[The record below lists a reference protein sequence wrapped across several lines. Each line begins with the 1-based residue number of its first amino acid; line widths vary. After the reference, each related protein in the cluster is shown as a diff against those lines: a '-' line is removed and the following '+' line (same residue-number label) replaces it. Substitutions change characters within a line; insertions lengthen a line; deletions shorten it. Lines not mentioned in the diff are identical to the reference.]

1 MIITLSQVAVFFLI
15 FARIAG
21 LFQFS
26 PVFNTKEI
34 FLLGKTVLIFWIS
47 FSMVF
52 VIPLP
57 VALPDTALSFALA
70 LVTEVLVGACIGFVS
85 QLLLIGLEFAGSMMD
100 TQAGLSTASILDPSS
115 GRTTTLLSKWV
126 HWIAIIVFLMMD
138 GHHMLLGSIFHSF
151 KLIPIGAPVHFEKSA
166 ELLMS
171 MGTMIFQIALQYSAS
186 ILLIVFLIDFCF
198 GMLSRVAP
206 QINVFQLGFQVK
218 PIISIFIFGL
228 ITIGL
233 VESMATLMEQI
244 TEYTLH
250 LMMLIK
256 P

>member
-1 MIITLSQVAVFFLI
+1 MIITISQVTVFFLI
-15 FARIAG
+15 FARLAG

-26 PVFNTKEI
+26 PVFNTKEV
-34 FLLGKTVLIFWIS
+34 FVLGKIVLIFWIS
-47 FSMVF
+47 FTMVF

-57 VALPDTALSFALA
+57 LNLPDTGLTFALA
-70 LVTEVLVGACIGFVS
+70 LVIEVLVGACIGFVS
-85 QLLLIGLEFAGSMMD
+85 QLLLIGLEFAGSLMD

-115 GRTTTLLSKWV
+115 GRTTTLISKLV
-126 HWIAIIVFLMMD
+126 HWVAIIVFLMLD
-138 GHHMLLGSIFHSF
+138 GHHMLLGSVFHSF
-151 KLIPIGAPVHFEKSA
+151 KLIPIGAPVHLEKA
-166 ELLMS
+166 TELLMS

-206 QINVFQLGFQVK
+206 QVNVFQLGFQVK

-228 ITIGL
+228 IVTGMI
-233 VESMATLMEQI
+233 ESMSGLIQQVTEHTLRLI
-244 TEYTLH
+244 
-250 LMMLIK
+250 MLIR